1 MKKLG
6 SKLLAAVVAS
16 SMIVT
21 PVMAAPSVDDL
32 KKDKA
37 AAQSA
42 VNSLQ
47 AELTDILGK
56 IDKMEADLIKKGEEI
71 DKATEDLKIAEEKEK
86 EQYADMKL
94 RIKFMYEEGNS
105 GAVEALVAS
114 EDFSDLVNK
123 AEYVQ
128 NVHSYDRKKLQEYV
142 ETKKQVEDLKTT
154 LVKEKDH
161 MESMQE
167 EYEAKE
173 TQLNQTIENKRSEVA
188 DLDGQIQQAAEEA
201 ARRAAEEAARQ
212 QQANQ
217 NNGGGNRGNNGGG
230 NHGNNGGGNHGSN
243 GGGNHGGNQS
253 NGGGSYV
260 GKGDTAVAQ
269 RIVSAAY
276 SQLGVPYVWG
286 GTKPGVGLDCSGL
299 TQYAH
304 RVAGISIGRTS
315 GAQGGGGK
323 AVSNP
328 QPGDIV
334 CYPGHVGI
342 YVGGGQMVHAPHTGD
357 VVRVAKVYGSPWYRR
372 YW

>member
-1 MKKLG
+1 MKKFG

-16 SMIVT
+16 SLIVT

-47 AELTDILGK
+47 SELTDILGK
-56 IDKMEADLIKKGEEI
+56 IDQMEADLIKKGEEI
-71 DKATEDLKIAEEKEK
+71 DKATEDLKVAEEKEK
-86 EQYADMKL
+86 QQYADMKL
-94 RIKFMYEEGNS
+94 RIKFMYEQGDS
-105 GAVEALVAS
+105 SAVEALVS
-114 EDFSDLVNK
+114 SDNFSDLVNK

-154 LVKEKDH
+154 LVEEKDN
-161 MESMQE
+161 MESMQK

-173 TQLNQTIENKRSEVA
+173 AKLNQTIEDKRSEVA
-188 DLDGQIQQAAEEA
+188 DLDSQIQQAAEEA
-201 ARRAAEEAARQ
+201 ARKAAEEAARQ
-212 QQANQ
+212 QQQQQANQ
-217 NNGGGNRGNNGGG
+217 NHGGGNNGGG
-230 NHGNNGGGNHGSN
+230 NHGNNGGGN
-243 GGGNHGGNQS
+243 

-286 GTKPGVGLDCSGL
+286 GTKPGAALDCSGL
-299 TQYAH
+299 TQYCH

-323 AVSNP
+323 AVSSP

-342 YVGGGQMVHAPHTGD
+342 YIGGGQMIHAPHTGD
-357 VVRVAKVYGSPWYRR
+357 VVRVASVYGSPWYRR